1 MQANEDL
8 IVELTEPQRVA
19 LRLVSE
25 GYKSK
30 EIAYKLGVGV
40 DAVNKRI
47 AAAKSTLG
55 APSRFAAARQLAAFE
70 ARSEASHLLVSQT
83 LAVGG
88 EAGVGDVE
96 ARPAAKEFV
105 DDGSNEQPEATGWLP
120 RSPLAAR
127 GIQLNQLVGT
137 PSRVFLL
144 MLVVGS
150 AAALIS
156 RN

>member
-1 MQANEDL
+1 M
-8 IVELTEPQRVA
+8 VELTEAQREV

-30 EIAYKLGVGV
+30 EIAHRLGIGV

-83 LAVGG
+83 LAVG
-88 EAGVGDVE
+88 EEPAVGDVHV
-96 ARPAAKEFV
+96 RPVAEEFV
-105 DDGSNEQPEATGWLP
+105 DDRSSEQPEVAGWLP
-120 RSPLAAR
+120 RSQLAAQA
-127 GIQLNQLVGT
+127 IQLNRFVGT

>member
-1 MQANEDL
+1 MQGNEHL
-8 IVELTEPQRVA
+8 MVELTEAQREV
-19 LRLVSE
+19 LWLVSE

-30 EIAYKLGVGV
+30 EIAHRLGVGV

-47 AAAKSTLG
+47 AAAKLTLG

-70 ARSEASHLLVSQT
+70 ARSEASHLLVSKT
-83 LAVGG
+83 LAVGDG
-88 EAGVGDVE
+88 AGVGDVE
-96 ARPAAKEFV
+96 ARPAVEEFV
-105 DDGSNEQPEATGWLP
+105 DDRSNELPEATGWMP
-120 RSPLAAR
+120 RSPIAAR
-127 GIQLNQLVGT
+127 GLQLNRLVGT

-156 RN
+156 HN